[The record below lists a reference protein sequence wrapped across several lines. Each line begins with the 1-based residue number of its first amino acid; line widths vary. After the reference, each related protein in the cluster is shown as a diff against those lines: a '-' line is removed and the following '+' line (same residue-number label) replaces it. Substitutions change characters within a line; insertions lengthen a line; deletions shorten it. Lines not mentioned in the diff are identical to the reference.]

1 MKALILA
8 CMATTLLCANP
19 ELMAA
24 ASQSATQQHQQSS
37 MVVAVKSPSAQPVTQ
52 QPLVA
57 SVSHTAQTVPQAM
70 RHMPFVVAPTQMKP
84 ASYMY
89 VILADHGMIQP
100 DAQGRWT
107 LTLNKVDMKH
117 IVKFSEQPLR
127 MVQYVSPAM
136 LAQQWTPDQKN
147 FSIAS
152 PNAAVVI
159 NQHIQLVQLV
169 AMHVQ
174 PDQVVYEI
182 KAVHDPLYPLS
193 GGPVSVFMM

>member
-8 CMATTLLCANP
+8 CMATALLCANP
-19 ELMAA
+19 MVEAVVA
-24 ASQSATQQHQQSS
+24 QSSTQQHQQSS
-37 MVVAVKSPSAQPVTQ
+37 MVAAVKSPSVPPVSAQHAVGQTMTHMPV
-52 QPLVA
+52 VA
-57 SVSHTAQTVPQAM
+57 SATHMQHQVQA
-70 RHMPFVVAPTQMKP
+70 

-107 LTLNKVDMKH
+107 LTLNKVDMQH
-117 IVKFSEQPLR
+117 IVKFSERPLR
-127 MVQYVSPAM
+127 LVQYVSPTM
-136 LAQQWTPDQKN
+136 LTQQWSPGQKN
-147 FSIAS
+147 FAVAS

-174 PDQVVYEI
+174 TDQVVYEV

-193 GGPVSVFMM
+193 GGPVSLFLM